1 MIVFGKERDYVIHDD
16 NYIKGFFGEYRWLS
30 NFEPCKVFYEGL
42 EYSSSEN
49 AYQAAKSLDLEVK
62 LEISK
67 LSPSDS
73 KKISKKIEIRP
84 DWEEIKYEVMFS
96 VVFDKFTRNKELKKK
111 LLSTGNKYL
120 EETNHWNDKFYGVCN
135 GDGLNVLGNI
145 IMEVRRILKNNPNQK
160 IGFFI

>member
-1 MIVFGKERDYVIHDD
+1 MIVFGKERDYVVHDD
-16 NYIKGFFGEYRWLS
+16 NNIKGFFGEYRWLS
-30 NFEPCKVFYEGL
+30 NFEPCKVFYEGI

-49 AYQAAKSLDLEVK
+49 AYQAAKSLDLEIRLK
-62 LEISK
+62 ISK
-67 LSPSDS
+67 LSPFES

-96 VVFDKFTRNKELKKK
+96 VVFEKFTRNKELKIK

-135 GDGLNVLGNI
+135 GDGLNVLGKI
-145 IMEVRRILKNNPNQK
+145 IMDVRRIIRNNPNQK

>member
-1 MIVFGKERDYVIHDD
+1 MIVFGKERDYVIHDN

-30 NFEPCKVFYEGL
+30 NFEPCKVFYEGF

-84 DWEEIKYEVMFS
+84 DWEHVKCDVMFAICL
-96 VVFDKFTRNKELKKK
+96 DKFTRNPELGTK
-111 LLSTGNKYL
+111 LIDTGDKYL
-120 EETNHWNDKFYGVCN
+120 EETNHWKDTYWGVC
-135 GDGLNVLGNI
+135 DGQGQNNLGKILMQIRSI
-145 IMEVRRILKNNPNQK
+145 IK
-160 IGFFI
+160 

>member
-1 MIVFGKERDYVIHDD
+1 MIVFGKERDYVIHDE
-16 NYIKGFFGEYRWLS
+16 NNIKGFFGEYRWLS

-42 EYSSSEN
+42 EYPSSEN
-49 AYQAAKSLDLEVK
+49 AYQSAKSLDLEVR

-67 LSPSDS
+67 LSPSES
-73 KKISKKIEIRP
+73 KKISKKIELRP

-96 VVFDKFTRNKELKKK
+96 VVFDKFIRNKELKTK
-111 LLSTGNKYL
+111 LLSSGNKYL

-135 GDGLNVLGNI
+135 GDGLNVLGKI
-145 IMEVRRILKNNPNQK
+145 IMEVRGILRNNPNQK